1 MSSVLHDVLHTRY
14 VHRYICCMQWMYLH
28 IPLQMHLQGVSTLL
42 WTTNAKL
49 VGCVYLC
56 ASICY
61 GISGL
66 LLSWV
71 MRGEL
76 AGLGEQLLFGD
87 HQLYNTLTTS
97 GVVLCIHDGVL

>member
-1 MSSVLHDVLHTRY
+1 
-14 VHRYICCMQWMYLH
+14 
-28 IPLQMHLQGVSTLL
+28 MHLQGVSTIL

-49 VGCVYLC
+49 VGCIYLG

-61 GISGL
+61 GVSGL
-66 LLSWV
+66 LMSWV

-76 AGLGEQLLFGD
+76 GGVGEQLLFGD

-97 GVVLCIHDGVL
+97 YQWSVWCTGSIHLLSRASVLLV

>member
-1 MSSVLHDVLHTRY
+1 MMCCTLDAYTDTSVDAMDVLA
-14 VHRYICCMQWMYLH
+14 H

>member
-1 MSSVLHDVLHTRY
+1 
-14 VHRYICCMQWMYLH
+14 
-28 IPLQMHLQGVSTLL
+28 MHLQGVSTIL

-49 VGCVYLC
+49 VGCIYLG

-61 GISGL
+61 GVSGL
-66 LLSWV
+66 LMSWV

-76 AGLGEQLLFGD
+76 GGVGEQLLFGD

-97 GVVLCIHDGVL
+97 